1 MVESKFKRGEIVTVT
16 TKSGEIKCTGIVRGW
31 DCNLCT
37 FEVEYEIDYYSRE
50 KDRVFTLLGVPEE
63 RIQIMPPT
71 AKQMELI
78 NELISGSKRYGKLA
92 IENCEKWVSAGYAGA
107 HTTPDKLYCYCG
119 EGNGY
124 QGAEVT
130 PASGI
135 AVIYDTQEAAEAT
148 KGHTTWNGYG
158 EKIVLEPMEAYKFF
172 NILQADVYKAALLT
186 IRLINLP
193 K

>member
-1 MVESKFKRGEIVTVT
+1 MVYGSRTEISKFIAFLV
-16 TKSGEIKCTGIVRGW
+16 SGEWAFHYSG
-31 DCNLCT
+31 
-37 FEVEYEIDYYSRE
+37 EYLYFSND
-50 KDRVFTLLGVPEE
+50 
-63 RIQIMPPT
+63 PT
-71 AKQMELI
+71 ELI

-92 IENCEKWVSAGYAGA
+92 IENSEKWVSAGYAGA
-107 HTTPDKLYCYCG
+107 NTNPDKLYCYCG

-148 KGHTTWNGYG
+148 KGYTTWNGYG

>member
-37 FEVEYEIDYYSRE
+37 FEVEYEIDYYNSDNE
-50 KDRVFTLLGVPEE
+50 RVFTLLGVPENKLQSLTLTDRQKE
-63 RIQIMPPT
+63 LFE
-71 AKQMELI
+71 ELI
-78 NELISGSKRYGKLA
+78 QGSKRYGKLA

-107 HTTPDKLYCYCG
+107 NTTPDKLYCYCG

-124 QGAEVT
+124 QGADVT
-130 PASGI
+130 PASRI
-135 AVIYDTQEAAEAT
+135 AVLYDTQEAAEAT
-148 KGHTTWNGYG
+148 KGNTTWNGFG

-172 NILQADVYKAALLT
+172 NILQADTYKAALSA
-186 IRLINLP
+186 IYLINH

>member
-37 FEVEYEIDYYSRE
+37 FEVEYEIDYYNSE
-50 KDRVFTLLGVPEE
+50 NERVFTLLGVPENKLQSLTLTDRQKE
-63 RIQIMPPT
+63 LFE
-71 AKQMELI
+71 ELI
-78 NELISGSKRYGKLA
+78 QGSKRYGKLA

-107 HTTPDKLYCYCG
+107 NTTPDKLYCYCG

-124 QGAEVT
+124 QGADVT
-130 PASGI
+130 PASRI
-135 AVIYDTQEAAEAT
+135 AVLYDTQEAAEAT
-148 KGHTTWNGYG
+148 KGNTTWNGFG

-172 NILQADVYKAALLT
+172 NILQADTYKAALSA
-186 IRLINLP
+186 IYLINH